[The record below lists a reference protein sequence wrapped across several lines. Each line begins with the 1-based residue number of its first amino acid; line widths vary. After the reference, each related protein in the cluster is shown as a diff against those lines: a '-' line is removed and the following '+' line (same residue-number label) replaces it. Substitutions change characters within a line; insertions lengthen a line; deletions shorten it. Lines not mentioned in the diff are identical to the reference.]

1 MARLNRNFLA
11 WIGPYPYNPTL
22 IFLFFTFAF
31 FLKSIEAITNAPVG
45 LGRWLAALAIL
56 LLSAL
61 PSGLFALYAFLIQK
75 YRRWPSNL
83 LTYVC
88 EVAAG
93 QALGVFF
100 APLMLFVLE
109 RNFGFSFV
117 AAAALKTGGFIGS
130 LVLVLFAFALMH
142 RAERSI
148 LNRLK
153 YADLLVKKLE
163 SDRAEL
169 VKADEE
175 LRKQTSRF
183 LHDRVQSDLMV
194 VGMKLKTIAGKS
206 SAEVNETINAAIAR
220 LENTRTADLRN
231 LVEVLAPNFEANSFA
246 EALQILADQY
256 RSTMKIS
263 ISVDDASSKLDP
275 KVLLGAFRIV
285 EQALLNSLV
294 HGPAS
299 HVQVSIAVNQDG
311 VTRVCVSDDGP
322 GASSAIENSGVG
334 TAVIDSW
341 VSILNGVKNIESVPG
356 HGYLI
361 AVEIA
366 PERIAPGNSGKPA
379 ETSKHFGR

>member
-31 FLKSIEAITNAPVG
+31 FFKASPTINNMPAG
-45 LGRWLAALAIL
+45 GGRWLLAVEL
-56 LLSAL
+56 LFASAIPSAL
-61 PSGLFALYAFLIQK
+61 FAFYAFLIQK
-75 YRRWPSNL
+75 YRLWKSNL
-83 LTYVC
+83 ITYLI
-88 EVAAG
+88 EVALG
-93 QALGVFF
+93 QSIAVLCV
-100 APLMLFVLE
+100 PLLFWVVG
-109 RNFGFSFV
+109 RNFGFSLSFT
-117 AAAALKTGGFIGS
+117 AALTPGAFMGS
-130 LVLVLFAFALMH
+130 WVLVLFAFALMH
-142 RAERSI
+142 HSERSI

-153 YADLLVKKLE
+153 YAGQLVAKLE
-163 SDRAEL
+163 VDRAEL
-169 VKADEE
+169 VRADEE
-175 LRKQTSRF
+175 LRQQTSRF

-194 VGMKLKTIAGKS
+194 VGLKLKTIAGKS
-206 SAEVNETINAAIAR
+206 TAEVNETINAAIAR
-220 LENTRTADLRN
+220 LEKTRTSDLRN
-231 LVEVLAPNFEANSFA
+231 LVEVLAPNFEANSFT

-256 RSTMKIS
+256 RSTMNIS
-263 ISVDDASSKLDP
+263 IAVDDASSKLGP

-341 VSILNGVKNIESVPG
+341 VSILNGVKNVESVPG

-361 AVEIA
+361 SVEI
-366 PERIAPGNSGKPA
+366 PPS
-379 ETSKHFGR
+379 SKEEVVYLGVRN

>member
-1 MARLNRNFLA
+1 
-11 WIGPYPYNPTL
+11 
-22 IFLFFTFAF
+22 
-31 FLKSIEAITNAPVG
+31 
-45 LGRWLAALAIL
+45 
-56 LLSAL
+56 
-61 PSGLFALYAFLIQK
+61 
-75 YRRWPSNL
+75 
-83 LTYVC
+83 
-88 EVAAG
+88 
-93 QALGVFF
+93 
-100 APLMLFVLE
+100 
-109 RNFGFSFV
+109 GFSFV

-142 RAERSI
+142 HSERSI

-220 LENTRTADLRN
+220 LEKTRTSDLRN

-263 ISVDDASSKLDP
+263 IAVDDASSNLDP

-299 HVQVSIAVNQDG
+299 HVQVDMSTNQVG
-311 VTRVCVSDDGP
+311 VTQLSVSDDGP
-322 GASSAIENSGVG
+322 GSASGLINSGVG

-361 AVEIA
+361 AVEF
-366 PERIAPGNSGKPA
+366 ESGSESVSRA
-379 ETSKHFGR
+379 